1 MARSKSEKRLV
12 VIVLM
17 LLIGLV
23 GLFLYKNFGE
33 DWFYLQEEMDE
44 KLTAINNLTAELK
57 KSTQITTNFED
68 MESELKLE
76 GSDPEQLLKINEDLA
91 KILDEVGL
99 KGQYGSIIPKDPQK
113 EKDFKIVSI
122 SIDRIICTPAQYG
135 DLIYRLEKESKVM
148 EITLCRVTNLMN
160 DVGQISISMGRSSP
174 VAASP
179 LKGLLSVNLEIS
191 RLIEYRKD
199 EITKRKRS

>member
-12 VIVLM
+12 VIVLV

-23 GLFLYKNFGE
+23 GLFVYKNFGE

-113 EKDFKIVSI
+113 EKDSATCGCQ
-122 SIDRIICTPAQYG
+122 R
-135 DLIYRLEKESKVM
+135 
-148 EITLCRVTNLMN
+148 
-160 DVGQISISMGRSSP
+160 
-174 VAASP
+174 
-179 LKGLLSVNLEIS
+179 
-191 RLIEYRKD
+191 
-199 EITKRKRS
+199 